1 MVFCG
6 FFINICFCCL
16 FIVEIGFLWVVVWVV
31 ILLFVWGYGGRVWLG
46 RVILGGY
53 VGGEVFVLGG
63 WLRGVGGFCVVN
75 FC

>member
-1 MVFCG
+1 M
-6 FFINICFCCL
+6 
-16 FIVEIGFLWVVVWVV
+16 VVWVV

-63 WLRGVGGFCVVN
+63 WLRGVWWFCVVN